1 VTGPEH
7 DDTVAALR
15 AELGARIATLTPP
28 IELYETVRR
37 RHRRRQAAAVAGVAA
52 AVLVGVGVPVGLAR
66 STAAPAAT
74 TPTPTRPAVPCIGAS
89 TPGPGAPTV
98 PPPVP
103 ASRLP
108 GQPGVLGSLAGDRAL
123 VDAAAV
129 AGWQGFQRE
138 AVDQTNGARTM
149 AAGTVRVRFVERAGA
164 GILALA
170 TATDT
175 TGRWQAVEWVTGS
188 GRTQV
193 PVGGRADVPGPGDYD
208 RRLGQLYWGDDPL
221 YIAAQQVCGVTYGV
235 VLAPPDATATITGTP
250 HIGADARPVPGPSR
264 SVAVSGGL
272 AVVPVPDAAG
282 ATVTVSR
289 GGTVLATRALDAE
302 RGFGSGGRR
311 GATAEQIAQA
321 VRDGPRSA
329 SADLV
334 RAVVP
339 WIADDAVRRI
349 TDRVTGVRV
358 VWGGRWTHRQPGA
371 LIALRLPSGADYLAF
386 VVRMPAQGG
395 STSYSSEFSGLLPAG
410 RLGDTVFTW
419 RSGTTLAVIDP
430 RAAWA
435 EADLDDDRTIP
446 VPLTDGAGLV
456 VVPGGRAKVTE
467 VRTYDSGGTEL
478 GHATPGS
485 VLLDLP
491 RQ

>member
-1 VTGPEH
+1 
-7 DDTVAALR
+7 
-15 AELGARIATLTPP
+15 
-28 IELYETVRR
+28 
-37 RHRRRQAAAVAGVAA
+37 
-52 AVLVGVGVPVGLAR
+52 
-66 STAAPAAT
+66 
-74 TPTPTRPAVPCIGAS
+74 
-89 TPGPGAPTV
+89 
-98 PPPVP
+98 
-103 ASRLP
+103 
-108 GQPGVLGSLAGDRAL
+108 
-123 VDAAAV
+123 
-129 AGWQGFQRE
+129 
-138 AVDQTNGARTM
+138 M
-149 AAGTVRVRFVERAGA
+149 
-164 GILALA
+164 
-170 TATDT
+170 
-175 TGRWQAVEWVTGS
+175 
-188 GRTQV
+188 
-193 PVGGRADVPGPGDYD
+193 
-208 RRLGQLYWGDDPL
+208 
-221 YIAAQQVCGVTYGV
+221 
-235 VLAPPDATATITGTP
+235 
-250 HIGADARPVPGPSR
+250 
-264 SVAVSGGL
+264 
-272 AVVPVPDAAG
+272 
-282 ATVTVSR
+282 
-289 GGTVLATRALDAE
+289 
-302 RGFGSGGRR
+302 
-311 GATAEQIAQA
+311 
-321 VRDGPRSA
+321 
-329 SADLV
+329 

-430 RAAWA
+430 RAARA